1 MGHEGDLFVP
11 IVALH
16 GALGFINRCLISR
29 ILGNKKK
36 FAQIGQCIREISQKP
51 FSGTQG
57 GSGAQKRVKECPKK
71 MDIKIRFQHRKMG
84 GYSQ

>member
-1 MGHEGDLFVP
+1 M
-11 IVALH
+11 AK
-16 GALGFINRCLISR
+16 N
-29 ILGNKKK
+29 LGNKKK

-57 GSGAQKRVKECPKK
+57 GSGAQKKGQGVSKK
-71 MDIKIRFQHRKMG
+71 KDIQIRIQHRKMG